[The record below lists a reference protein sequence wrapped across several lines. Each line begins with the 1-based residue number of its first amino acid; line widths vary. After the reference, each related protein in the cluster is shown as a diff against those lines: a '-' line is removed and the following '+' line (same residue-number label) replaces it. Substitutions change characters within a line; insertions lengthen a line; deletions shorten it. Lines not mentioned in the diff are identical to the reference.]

1 MYEELKNKL
10 FELYNI
16 STDLLEP
23 VTKGYLSTNFAVHIA
38 DRKYFLKKYRFDAED
53 KIKEIHAVKKFFA
66 NGGIPVIKPI
76 PTKTSNTYFNY
87 DGGFYTLFPFV
98 DGIQYER
105 NTVSNKAIISLAEM
119 CARIHLRGKENFPH
133 VSDTFKK
140 WNKEA
145 SLEKIE
151 KILEIISNLKVKTEF
166 DELALESCLLKKKL
180 IREYNISFEDL
191 GFKYDHLIH
200 GDYLDHN
207 VFFNDKDEV
216 IAVFD
221 FEKADM
227 SPREYE
233 IFRSCMLTF
242 MQGKNPELELRNVV
256 TYLRAYIAVYP
267 LTIQQ
272 IEKGFELFFQKQAHG
287 VWVESEHYLKNSTR
301 TDIFLKI
308 EFDRLKYMVENKDQI
323 LKVITEVLL

>member
-1 MYEELKNKL
+1 MYEGLKNKL
-10 FELYNI
+10 SELYNI
-16 STDLLEP
+16 SATSLEP
-23 VTKGYLSTNFAVHIA
+23 VAKGYLSINFVAHSP
-38 DRKYFLKKYRFDAED
+38 DRKYFLKKYRLDAED

-66 NGGIPVIKPI
+66 DGGIPVIKPI
-76 PTKTSNTYFNY
+76 PTNTGNTYFNY
-87 DGGFYTLFPFV
+87 DNGFYTLFPFI

-105 NTVSNKAIISLAEM
+105 NTVSDKAIASLAEM
-119 CARIHLRGKENFPH
+119 CARIHLKGKENPPH

-140 WNKEA
+140 WNKDA

-151 KILEIISNLKVKTEF
+151 KILEVISNIKEKTEF

-180 IREYNISFEDL
+180 IQENTISFEDL

-207 VFFNDKDEV
+207 TFFNEKDEI

-242 MQGKNPELELRNVV
+242 LQGKNPELELKNVT
-256 TYLRAYIAVYP
+256 TYLKAYHSVYP
-267 LTIQQ
+267 LTKQQ
-272 IEKGFELFFQKQAHG
+272 IKNGLELFFQKQVHG

-301 TDIFLKI
+301 TDVFLKI
-308 EFDRLKYMVENKDQI
+308 EFDRLKYMVENKDNIVDIINLQ
-323 LKVITEVLL
+323 